1 MAGTIS
7 KGIKLSYG
15 STGGGSSI
23 TYTDL
28 TNLQEIPALGSAD
41 KDSIE
46 VTVLSDSAH
55 TYIDG
60 LDNYGDSIEF
70 KFLYEKTQ
78 FDTLN
83 GFGSTEKAWKVTLP
97 GSSAGACTFTGSCG
111 VSLDGVGTNA
121 ALTYTLKIRPSSAL
135 TWA

>member
-7 KGIKLSYG
+7 KGIKLSYKTG
-15 STGGGSSI
+15 STGT

-28 TNLQEIPALGSAD
+28 TNLMEIPALGNGD
-41 KDSIE
+41 KDSVE

-70 KFLYEKTQ
+70 KFLYEKAQ
-78 FDTLN
+78 FDTLF
-83 GFGSTEKAWKVTLP
+83 GFGDTVKDWKVTLP
-97 GSSAGACTFTGSCG
+97 GTSSGICSFSGSCG

-121 ALTYTLKIRPSSAL
+121 ALTYTLKIRPNSAL
-135 TWA
+135 VWA

>member
-1 MAGTIS
+1 MATIS
-7 KGIKLSYG
+7 KDIKLSYKAGTG
-15 STGGGSSI
+15 S

-28 TNLQEIPALGSAD
+28 TNLQEIPELGGS

-46 VTVLSDSAH
+46 VTVLSDAAH
-55 TYIDG
+55 TYTDG
-60 LDNYGDSIEF
+60 LENYGDSIDF
-70 KFLYEKTQ
+70 KFLYEKAQ

-83 GFGSTEKAWKVTLP
+83 GLSGDIAWKVTLP
-97 GSSAGACTFTGSCG
+97 GTGGGTCSFNGSCS

-121 ALTYTLKIRPSSAL
+121 ALTYTLKVKPSSSM

>member
-1 MAGTIS
+1 MATIS
-7 KGIKLSYG
+7 KGIKLSYKA
-15 STGGGSSI
+15 SGSSS
-23 TYTDL
+23 YTDL
-28 TNLQEIPALGSAD
+28 TDLQEIPELGGS

-55 TYIDG
+55 TYTDG
-60 LDNYGDSIEF
+60 LENYGDSIDF
-70 KFLYEKTQ
+70 KFLYAKAQ

-83 GFGSTEKAWKVTLP
+83 ALTGITSWKVTLP
-97 GSSAGACTFTGSCG
+97 GTSAGTCSFDGSCS

-121 ALTYTLKIRPSSAL
+121 ALTYTLKIKPSSSM